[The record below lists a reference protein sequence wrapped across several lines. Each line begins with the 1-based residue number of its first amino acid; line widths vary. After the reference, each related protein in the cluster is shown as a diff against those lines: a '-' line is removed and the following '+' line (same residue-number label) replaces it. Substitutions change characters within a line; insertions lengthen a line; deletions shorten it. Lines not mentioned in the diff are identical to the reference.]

1 MRYNNVYPFTKE
13 ELEKLG
19 INFKLWELCKYQQNI
34 IDTYKEY
41 IEKQIHQKITE
52 ETFKQPSFKQP
63 SIDFNQYSVFRHI
76 TIPETRMAV
85 CCDPWVH
92 KNWEILQAENPVI
105 TPEYFISL
113 AYREMEEKKNVD
125 SN

>member
-1 MRYNNVYPFTKE
+1 VNYNNVYPFTKE

-19 INFKLWELCKYQQNI
+19 VNFKLWELCKYQQSI

-41 IEKQIHQKITE
+41 IEKYIHQKIHE
-52 ETFKQPSFKQP
+52 EVTKQP
-63 SIDFNQYSVFRHI
+63 DFDSTQYIYCKHI
-76 TIPETRMAV
+76 TIPEARLITR
-85 CCDPWVH
+85 CDSWVH

-113 AYREMEEKKNVD
+113 AYREMEEKKNVETD
-125 SN
+125 

>member
-1 MRYNNVYPFTKE
+1 MNYNKVYPFTKE
-13 ELEKLG
+13 ELDKLG
-19 INFKLWELCKYQQNI
+19 VNFKLWELCKYQQNI
-34 IDTYKEY
+34 IDKYKEY

-52 ETFKQPSFKQP
+52 ETSKQSR
-63 SIDFNQYSVFRHI
+63 IDFNQDSVFRHI
-76 TIPETRMAV
+76 TIPETRMVA

-92 KNWEILQAENPVI
+92 KNWEMLQAENPVI

-113 AYREMEEKKNVD
+113 AYREMEEKKNAD